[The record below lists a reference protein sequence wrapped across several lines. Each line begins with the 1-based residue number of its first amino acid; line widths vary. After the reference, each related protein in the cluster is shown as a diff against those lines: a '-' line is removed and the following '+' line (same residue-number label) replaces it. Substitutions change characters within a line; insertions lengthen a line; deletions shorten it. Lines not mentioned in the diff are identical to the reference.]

1 MTAQQEVDHFLN
13 DFKTKLNI
21 WGIVF
26 FDGRIKNTDTLAKLE
41 ISPNQ
46 RRKLISEL
54 KLVNYS
60 EGPIADQ
67 QSLGNELWVFGKIIK
82 AKEIYIKISIGK
94 PNKQTICISFH
105 IAEFPM
111 KYPYRKQPEK

>member
-1 MTAQQEVDHFLN
+1 MATQQEVDHFLT

-26 FDGRIKNTDTLAKLE
+26 FDGRMKNTDTLAELE

-54 KLVNYS
+54 KLANYS
-60 EGPIADQ
+60 EGPITDL
-67 QSLGNELWVFGKIIK
+67 QSLGNDLWVFGNTIK
-82 AKEIYIKISIGK
+82 AKEVYIKISMGK

-111 KYPYRKQPEK
+111 KYPYKKTT